1 MNTYSNRST
10 PPSASATVYKLLGV
24 TYLPHYTKPCYVG
37 PGYGV
42 VRERKYTDAQMHYAT
57 REFSADELLLAGA
70 VSGHEALWLSV
81 DNSTSLRVCLEVGE

>member
-1 MNTYSNRST
+1 MNTLNKKYM
-10 PPSASATVYKLLGV
+10 PLSASATVYKLRGV

-42 VRERKYTDAQMHYAT
+42 VRERRYTDAQMHHAT

-70 VSGHEALWLSV
+70 VPGQEVLWLGV
-81 DNSTSLRVCLEVGE
+81 DNSTSLRTCLEVDD

>member
-1 MNTYSNRST
+1 MNDKRYA
-10 PPSASATVYKLLGV
+10 PEVASARVYKLRGI
-24 TYLPHYTKPCYVG
+24 TYVPHYTKPCYVG

-70 VSGHEALWLSV
+70 VSGHAALWLGV